1 MCKACNGTCKL
12 KRKYFEDTP
21 ELLNEEEQLASY
33 PEFDEE
39 RDLIDLGLESDLLS
53 EVDRRIPAYV
63 RWIQS
68 SLNKILGTR
77 LAVDGIIGP
86 QTRSAVRSFQSL
98 KGLLVDG
105 IVGPQTEKALIIAGA
120 NPPGTSAGQ
129 PIATPTIENRVNTPL
144 PTPGPGYY
152 SYTSTSRQYGLPET
166 IQALQTIGLAWQ
178 TNYPQ
183 GPRIGIGDISF
194 MNGGTMPP
202 HKSHQK
208 GVDVDIRPVRND
220 GKEGSTNYQ
229 FYNYSRTLTQNLV
242 DFIRDNGILPVR
254 YVFFND
260 PSVSGVTKELGHD
273 NHLHIRFSALH
284 T

>member
-1 MCKACNGTCKL
+1 MCETCKGKCL
-12 KRKYFEDTP
+12 LLTEEPFEAYS
-21 ELLNEEEQLASY
+21 EQ
-33 PEFDEE
+33 DEE
-39 RDLIDLGLESDLLS
+39 IGLWNTGFKSDLESEINRKSRDY
-53 EVDRRIPAYV
+53 I
-63 RWIQS
+63 RWVQS
-68 SLNKILGTR
+68 SLNKILGLR
-77 LAVDGIIGP
+77 LRVDGMAGQ
-86 QTRSAVRSFQSL
+86 QTRSAIRSFQQM
-98 KGLLVDG
+98 KGLKVDG

-120 NPPGTSAGQ
+120 NPPGTSDGQ

-152 SYTSTSRQYGLPET
+152 SYTSTSRQYGLSET

-194 MNGGTMPP
+194 MSGGTMPP

-273 NHLHIRFSALH
+273 NHLHIRFSALY